1 MASPDHKAGLAV
13 VVPTSDCRSPT
24 QKKSKQHALNVHR
37 NRLSQLSGNTPP
49 RLMNV
54 SITPRQSVVEP
65 PPRQSIG
72 APFRRQS
79 IGVVPSQ
86 RSNRTLPTQ
95 PRLLNVDE
103 ALQFS
108 PFSSI
113 IPSGPGEYSKCFLK
127 QRHLTAPGIIPTPNA
142 NLPGSQNIFPTPNED
157 RIARQPLDYLGEEL
171 SKSQGQSS
179 IAQRSKHDL
188 LVYLSPDA
196 VTDL

>member
-13 VVPTSDCRSPT
+13 VVPTSDSRSPT
-24 QKKSKQHALNVHR
+24 LKKSKQHALNAHR
-37 NRLSQLSGNTPP
+37 NRLSQLNGNTPP
-49 RLMNV
+49 RVMNA
-54 SITPRQSVVEP
+54 SITPRQSVAVP
-65 PPRQSIG
+65 PPRQSNG

-79 IGVVPSQ
+79 NGVAPFQ
-86 RSNRTLPTQ
+86 RSNATSPTQ

-113 IPSGPGEYSKCFLK
+113 VPSGPGECSKFFLT
-127 QRHLTAPGIIPTPNA
+127 QRHLTIPDVVPTPNA
-142 NLPGSQNIFPTPNED
+142 NLPGSHQIFPTAKEH
-157 RIARQPLDYLGEEL
+157 RIARQPLDYLSEEL
-171 SKSQGQSS
+171 SKTQGQSS
-179 IAQRSKHDL
+179 VAQRSKHDL

>member
-24 QKKSKQHALNVHR
+24 QKKSKQHALNLHR
-37 NRLSQLSGNTPP
+37 NRLSQFNGNTPP

-79 IGVVPSQ
+79 TGVVSSQ
-86 RSNRTLPTQ
+86 RSNRTLPTHT
-95 PRLLNVDE
+95 RLLNVDE

-113 IPSGPGEYSKCFLK
+113 VPSGPGEHSKCFLK

-142 NLPGSQNIFPTPNED
+142 NLPGSQNIFPIADEART
-157 RIARQPLDYLGEEL
+157 ARQPLDYLSGEL